1 MNDAGLT
8 AAVDTAVAGGGDEE
22 ARFLNSA
29 ALRLFE
35 MNANPSVLE
44 RVDGCCGELV
54 LRTDGVHFEVIANGM
69 FLMDTRGGAS
79 ERLLVNAAADRM
91 PDGGHV
97 LIGGLGVGFS
107 LAAATGHP
115 RIGRVTVVEREP
127 AVIAW
132 ARGPLAHVHGH
143 ALDDER
149 VRCVEADLIDYLRYL
164 RGGTADRFDA
174 ICLDVDNGPD
184 WTVTDANRGLYDDAG
199 LATIRGRL
207 AGNGVLTVWSAT
219 AAPEFEARLRALFD
233 EVEVLTV
240 PVPRGEPDTVF
251 VGVRLP

>member
-1 MNDAGLT
+1 VIT
-8 AAVDTAVAGGGDEE
+8 
-22 ARFLNSA
+22 
-29 ALRLFE
+29 
-35 MNANPSVLE
+35 VLAQ
-44 RVDGCCGELV
+44 VDGRCGELV
-54 LRTDGVHFEVIANGM
+54 LRTDGVHFEVIANGV
-69 FLMDTRGGAS
+69 FLMATRGGAS
-79 ERLLVNAAADRM
+79 ERLLVTAAADRM
-91 PDGGHV
+91 PSRMPGNGGYV

-115 RIGRVTVVEREP
+115 RVGRVTVVEREP

-132 ARGPLAHVHGH
+132 ARGPLAH

-149 VRCVEADLIDYLRYL
+149 VRCVEADLVDYL

-184 WTVTDANRGLYDDAG
+184 WTVTDTNRGLYDDAG
-199 LATIRGRL
+199 LATIRDRL
-207 AGNGVLTVWSAT
+207 ADSGVLTVWSAT
-219 AAPEFEARLRALFD
+219 AAPEFETRLRALFD

-240 PVPRGEPDTVF
+240 PVTRGEPDTVF